1 MFRISSIVTLLVNKE
16 HGSGEHA
23 LNVSSGVIGQIVNH
37 APVASGGTRYV
48 VDFGPLGQWNCTHD
62 ELRAERPE
70 DDVSETPA
78 HAPSE
83 FEDISTRSDDD
94 DDDDEFLDNDDEDED
109 EIPTRFGAIDPIPPE
124 PAAHSLVSEEEL
136 PKKVLSFEEALKI
149 KMKELEKGC

>member
-83 FEDISTRSDDD
+83 FEDISTRSDD
-94 DDDDEFLDNDDEDED
+94 EDED

-124 PAAHSLVSEEEL
+124 TAAHSLVSEEEL